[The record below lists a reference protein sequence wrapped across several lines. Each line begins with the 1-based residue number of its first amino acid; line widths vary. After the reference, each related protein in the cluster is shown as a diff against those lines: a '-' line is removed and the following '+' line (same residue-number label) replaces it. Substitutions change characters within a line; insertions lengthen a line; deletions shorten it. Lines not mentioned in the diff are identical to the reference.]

1 VLSQLLHSISTVIF
15 TVVCSLLVRGNLLS
29 SLTHA

>member
-1 VLSQLLHSISTVIF
+1 VLSQLLHSAVIF
-15 TVVCSLLVRGNLLS
+15 TVACSLLFRGSRLLS